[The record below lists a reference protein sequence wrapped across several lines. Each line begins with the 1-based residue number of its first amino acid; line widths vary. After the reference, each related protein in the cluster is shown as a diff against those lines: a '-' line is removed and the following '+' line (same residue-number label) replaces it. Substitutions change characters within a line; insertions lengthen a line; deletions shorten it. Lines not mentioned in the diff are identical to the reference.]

1 LMGQPLGVLP
11 SHRGDRFPR
20 SAQEPLTGLTPS
32 SCRSPLEQS
41 AGTLRASSQANN
53 WNLVSVTSL
62 RFRHVI
68 NGPLTFVSPATPR
81 RVPPRLFRNAYH
93 LGPWTKAACGGLDPD
108 PAIRARGTCPHLL
121 CSEAASSRLSLYM
134 MASSLCRRG
143 AQSSAYLVS

>member
-1 LMGQPLGVLP
+1 MPSAGESGLFAPPTFPGFLALTAPSAPAPRIGTRLLMGQPLGVLP

-68 NGPLTFVSPATPR
+68 NGSLTFVLPAHT
-81 RVPPRLFRNAYH
+81 
-93 LGPWTKAACGGLDPD
+93 
-108 PAIRARGTCPHLL
+108 
-121 CSEAASSRLSLYM
+121 
-134 MASSLCRRG
+134 
-143 AQSSAYLVS
+143 